1 MRSNFLKTYYLPIS
15 LNKHNYYAL
24 LGLQE
29 GASIQDI
36 KGAYRKLALRHHPDK
51 STSKMDDEKFKLITE
66 AYQILRTCYKNGQY
80 PDYAKFDDMESKNDG
95 FGSKIPYWNELN
107 PEKVFK
113 EEWNRCARIMGMTYR
128 DICKCEQELWKYSE
142 KLTKYTT
149 SMLFPSINLL
159 YQNIPSF
166 LASCANSSFLN
177 KDQQIGSKLRSNL
190 VKSTKPFK
198 VVKRI
203 YNKRF
208 SETALSEEELQH
220 YSLF

>member
-1 MRSNFLKTYYLPIS
+1 MRSNFLKTYYLSFS
-15 LNKHNYYAL
+15 LSSRNYYAL

-29 GASIQDI
+29 GAPIQDI
-36 KGAYRKLALRHHPDK
+36 KDAYRKLVLKHHPDK

-66 AYQILRTCYKNGQY
+66 AYQILRTCYKNGECPSY
-80 PDYAKFDDMESKNDG
+80 TKFDERESKNVG
-95 FGSKIPYWNELN
+95 FGSKIPYWNELS

-113 EEWNRCARIMGMTYR
+113 EEWDRCAKIMGMTYQ
-128 DICKCEQELWKYSE
+128 DICKYEQELWKYSE
-142 KLTKYTT
+142 KLTRYTS

-166 LASCANSSFLN
+166 LASCSNNYFLN

-208 SETALSEEELQH
+208 REASLSEKEITT
-220 YSLF
+220 